1 MTQDTVVYL
10 GQQALMV
17 TLLISAP
24 MLASGLIV
32 GLIVSVFQAATQV
45 QEITLT
51 FIPKIVVVM
60 LAFLLFLPFMMSTM
74 LGFVTRLFGGFN
86 RFVF

>member
-17 TLLISAP
+17 TLLVSAP
-24 MLASGLIV
+24 MLASGLVV
-32 GLIVSVFQAATQV
+32 GLVVSVFQAATQV

-51 FIPKIVVVM
+51 FIPKIVVV
-60 LAFLLFLPFMMSTM
+60 LLSFLLFLPFMMSTM
-74 LGFVTRLFGGFN
+74 LGFVTGLFGGFN